1 VREIRSSI
9 SDGGQERELTDRWM
23 DELAAALGV
32 EPLDG
37 KETGEILRASR
48 EVAHG
53 VERMYAPLAS
63 FLLGASVERAAAA
76 GADRHEAFEVAVR
89 RLRGLLPP
97 AEKPDPAPG
106 G

>member
-1 VREIRSSI
+1 
-9 SDGGQERELTDRWM
+9 M

-32 EPLDG
+32 DPLDG
-37 KETGEILRASR
+37 RETGEILRVSR

-76 GADRHEAFEVAVR
+76 GADRGEAFEVAVR
-89 RLRGLLPP
+89 RVRGLLPP
-97 AEKPDPAPG
+97 AGESDPAPEG
-106 G
+106 